1 MTVTTA
7 TTRMDEELDEE
18 RRDVNDE
25 NENNT
30 PLSVNDAFDF
40 ERWLEHD
47 ESKQKRKRTKKE
59 IERAILSMESRTRKN
74 ARELPDTQ
82 ESLEKFK
89 GKKPDVVLKFL
100 SELILSSSSSN
111 KNSENKGHPQA
122 NARELKVLLEE
133 EGK

>member
-1 MTVTTA
+1 MMSRGGESIEVEKREITATTA

-30 PLSVNDAFDF
+30 PLSVNDFDF
-40 ERWLEHD
+40 RAVVRTRR
-47 ESKQKRKRTKKE
+47 KQTKAQTKKE

-74 ARELPDTQ
+74 ARELSDTQ

-100 SELILSSSSSN
+100 SN
-111 KNSENKGHPQA
+111 
-122 NARELKVLLEE
+122 
-133 EGK
+133 

>member
-1 MTVTTA
+1 MMSRGEESIEVEGKRGMTATTA

-47 ESKQKRKRTKKE
+47 ESKQKAQTNEKRDRTGDTIDGIANE
-59 IERAILSMESRTRKN
+59 EARTRVVRH
-74 ARELPDTQ
+74 AR
-82 ESLEKFK
+82 
-89 GKKPDVVLKFL
+89 VVG
-100 SELILSSSSSN
+100 E
-111 KNSENKGHPQA
+111 
-122 NARELKVLLEE
+122 V
-133 EGK
+133 